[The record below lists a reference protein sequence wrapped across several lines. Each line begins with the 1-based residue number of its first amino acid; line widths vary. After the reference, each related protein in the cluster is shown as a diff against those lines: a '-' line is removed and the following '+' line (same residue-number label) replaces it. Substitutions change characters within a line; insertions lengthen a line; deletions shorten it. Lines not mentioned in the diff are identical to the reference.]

1 VSTDKPGGRDVEH
14 DRGEHP
20 EAGPTIDMRGLDDR
34 KRLAASLLAAGTP
47 KVEIA
52 KRLEISEVTLWRW
65 ERQAPFGAYLDQV
78 RRDVLQ
84 QTIDAAR
91 SAAQLAVH
99 TVSDAMLEGNADVA
113 IKFLGLIGAGR
124 VQIASDG
131 AHMERTSGALMPELR
146 EGTDD
151 RTD

>member
-1 VSTDKPGGRDVEH
+1 
-14 DRGEHP
+14 
-20 EAGPTIDMRGLDDR
+20 MRGLDDR
-34 KRLAASLLAAGTP
+34 KRLAATLLAAGTP
-47 KVEIA
+47 KVQIA

-65 ERQAPFGAYLDQV
+65 EKQAPFAAYLDQV

-91 SAAQLAVH
+91 AAAQLAVH

-113 IKFLGLIGAGR
+113 IKYLSLIGAGR

-131 AHMERTSGALMPELR
+131 VHVEEKSDALIPELS
-146 EGTDD
+146 EGTEEH
-151 RTD
+151 TQ

>member
-1 VSTDKPGGRDVEH
+1 
-14 DRGEHP
+14 
-20 EAGPTIDMRGLDDR
+20 MRGLDDR
-34 KRLAASLLAAGTP
+34 KRLAATMLTSGVP

-52 KRLEISEVTLWRW
+52 KRLGVNEATLWRW
-65 ERQAPFGAYLDQV
+65 EKQSPFRLYVDQL
-78 RRDVLQ
+78 RRDILQ

-113 IKFLGLIGAGR
+113 LKYLGLIGAGR

-131 AHMERTSGALMPELR
+131 IQVQRTSGALMPELP

-151 RTD
+151 RKTE